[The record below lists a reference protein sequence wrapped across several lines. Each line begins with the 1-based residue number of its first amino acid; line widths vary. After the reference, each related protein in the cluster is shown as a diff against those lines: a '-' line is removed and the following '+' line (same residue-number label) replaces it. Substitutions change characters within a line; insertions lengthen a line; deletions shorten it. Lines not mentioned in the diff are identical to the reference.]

1 MPQKNPGTFQP
12 SRPMWKLFGY
22 MRPHWKFFSWSC
34 FSSIMNKILDLM
46 PPVLVGWVIDSV
58 RREPPE
64 WISIILGT
72 DDPWNLAVFLAV
84 LGVVIFVFESLFQWA
99 FQHGFMSLAQT
110 VQHKLRTDTYN
121 HLQTR
126 EIEFF
131 ENHRMGE
138 TMAMLNDDVNQIERF
153 LNIGFNE
160 ILQLF
165 VLFIF
170 AGGVMFGISWELAL
184 VGLLPLPV
192 VLWGSLFYQNLISPR
207 YRKVREAVGA
217 LSSRLENNIAGI
229 FVIKSFTAE
238 KFESE
243 RVAEASREYQQA
255 NFQAIKLSAV
265 YVPLIRMAIAL
276 GFGGVLLLGSYWVL
290 EDRGIITVGELVF
303 FSMMIQRLLW
313 PLTRMG
319 VTLDEYERAKAS
331 ARRTFGILEA
341 PSKIVSP
348 AISKSLPRSVQG
360 RIEMINVSFNYRRGG
375 EVLKGLNLC
384 VEQGEMIGIAG
395 VTGAGKSTLIK
406 LLLRFYDPT
415 AGQVMLDGIDLREL
429 KLSEIRKQISLVSQD
444 VYLFHG
450 TIGENIAYG
459 TDDQDFQK
467 IEEAS
472 RSAQLH
478 EFVQTLTDGYQTI
491 VGERGI
497 RLSGGQ
503 RQRLSIARAIL
514 KNSPVMIFDEATSS
528 VDTETEREIQA
539 NLASITQG
547 KTALVIAHRLSTIRH
562 ADRILVIRDGKV
574 AEEGH
579 HDDLVLLNGT
589 YADLW
594 HIQSGDFGIH
604 SDTYRISA

>member
-1 MPQKNPGTFQP
+1 
-12 SRPMWKLFGY
+12 
-22 MRPHWKFFSWSC
+22 
-34 FSSIMNKILDLM
+34 
-46 PPVLVGWVIDSV
+46 
-58 RREPPE
+58 
-64 WISIILGT
+64 
-72 DDPWNLAVFLAV
+72 
-84 LGVVIFVFESLFQWA
+84 
-99 FQHGFMSLAQT
+99 
-110 VQHKLRTDTYN
+110 
-121 HLQTR
+121 
-126 EIEFF
+126 
-131 ENHRMGE
+131 
-138 TMAMLNDDVNQIERF
+138 
-153 LNIGFNE
+153 
-160 ILQLF
+160 
-165 VLFIF
+165 
-170 AGGVMFGISWELAL
+170 
-184 VGLLPLPV
+184 
-192 VLWGSLFYQNLISPR
+192 
-207 YRKVREAVGA
+207 
-217 LSSRLENNIAGI
+217 
-229 FVIKSFTAE
+229 
-238 KFESE
+238 
-243 RVAEASREYQQA
+243 
-255 NFQAIKLSAV
+255 
-265 YVPLIRMAIAL
+265 MAIAL

-290 EDRGIITVGELVF
+290 EGRGIITVGELVF

-331 ARRTFGILEA
+331 ARRTFGLLEV

-348 AISKSLPRSVQG
+348 AGPKSLPRPVQG
-360 RIEMINVSFNYRRGG
+360 RIEMINVSFNYQRGG
-375 EVLKGLNLC
+375 EVLKGLNLS

-395 VTGAGKSTLIK
+395 VTGTGKSTLIK

-415 AGQVMLDGIDLREL
+415 SGQVMLDGIDLREL
-429 KLSEIRKQISLVSQD
+429 KLSELRKQISLVSQD

-459 TDDQDFQK
+459 TYDLDIRK

-472 RSAQLH
+472 LSAQLH
-478 EFVQTLTDGYQTI
+478 EFVKTLPDGYQTV

-539 NLASITQG
+539 NLASITKG

-594 HIQSGDFGIH
+594 HIQSGNFGMH
-604 SDTYRISA
+604 SETYRISA